1 MVKSNSFLKM
11 AGLVALF
18 CFFNTSLFSQDAKP
32 TEALE
37 WHTNLMEAHD
47 ISAKTKKPIFAFFTG
62 SDWCGWCIKLQ
73 RNVFDKPEF
82 IKWAKENVVLLEL
95 DFPRTKQLPPEL
107 AQQNASMQQAFGVSG
122 YPTVWLFKTNKNN
135 KEKKFTMD
143 TYGSLGYPAASEP
156 GKEEVTFIQDANK
169 IIQSK
174 TPAKQ

>member
-1 MVKSNSFLKM
+1 MVKSNFLLKT
-11 AGLVALF
+11 AGFIALL
-18 CFFNTSLFSQDAKP
+18 CVLNTNLFSQEAKP
-32 TEALE
+32 AEALE
-37 WHTNLMEAHD
+37 WHTNLMEVHD

-95 DFPRTKQLPPEL
+95 DFPRAKQLPTEL

-122 YPTVWLFKTNKNN
+122 YPTIWIFKTDKNN
-135 KEKKFTMD
+135 KEKKFTID
-143 TYGSLGYPAASEP
+143 SYGSLGYPAGSEP
-156 GKEEVTFIQDANK
+156 GQEQIKFIEDANK
-169 IIQSK
+169 VIQSK

>member
-1 MVKSNSFLKM
+1 MAKPNFLLKTT
-11 AGLVALF
+11 GLIALF
-18 CFFNTSLFSQDAKP
+18 CFLNTTLFSQDPKP
-32 TEALE
+32 AEALE
-37 WHTNLMEAHD
+37 WHTDLMKAHE

-95 DFPRTKQLPPEL
+95 DFPRSKQLPPAL
-107 AQQNASMQQAFGVSG
+107 VQQNASMQQAFGVSG

-174 TPAKQ
+174 TPAKP